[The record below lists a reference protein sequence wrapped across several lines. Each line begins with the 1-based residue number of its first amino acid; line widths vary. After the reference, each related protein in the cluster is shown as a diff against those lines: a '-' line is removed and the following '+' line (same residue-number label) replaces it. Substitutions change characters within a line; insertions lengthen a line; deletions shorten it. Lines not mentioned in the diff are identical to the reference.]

1 MVETLHI
8 LNSELAYDFVR
19 DHETYI
25 KATNKRVIATAYSQ
39 STDETGRIFGFSHS
53 HIPQVYQLLDLIT
66 TDNEAVKI
74 YVGQ

>member
-1 MVETLHI
+1 MTKKYRLLEQLIENTNVETLHI

-39 STDETGRIFGFSHS
+39 STDETGRI
-53 HIPQVYQLLDLIT
+53 LDFRTVIYRRYINFLI
-66 TDNEAVKI
+66 
-74 YVGQ
+74 